1 MTLYAFLAVGI
12 GAAIGAWLRWGLG
25 LWLNPAVP
33 ELPLGTLSANLV
45 GGYLIGL
52 AIAFF
57 MQNPG
62 ISPEWRLLI
71 ITGFLGGLTTFSTFS
86 AETVTLLMRG
96 QYAWGGGH
104 HRRTFGRFVVD
115 DGVGY
120 SDVQVVTDGR
130 LICKVSTSSSI

>member
-33 ELPLGTLSANLV
+33 ELPMGTLSANLV

-96 QYAWGGGH
+96 QYAWGSAIIVAHLGGSLLMTVLGIQ
-104 HRRTFGRFVVD
+104 TFKWLQSG
-115 DGVGY
+115 G
-120 SDVQVVTDGR
+120 
-130 LICKVSTSSSI
+130 